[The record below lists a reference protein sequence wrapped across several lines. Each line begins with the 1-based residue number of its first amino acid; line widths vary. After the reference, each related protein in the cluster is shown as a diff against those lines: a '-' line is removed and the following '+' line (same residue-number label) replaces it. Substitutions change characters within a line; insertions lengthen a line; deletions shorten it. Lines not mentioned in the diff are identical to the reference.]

1 MIDDSA
7 PHRVFK
13 IDELTRLITSQLIHA
28 NQESAVNL
36 ACACRYLEEP
46 VLSTLWE
53 IQESLHNLLETLPG
67 DNWDWGYPAQG
78 ESVVCN
84 PNIQMEETNT

>member
-1 MIDDSA
+1 MIDDST

-13 IDELTRLITSQLIHA
+13 IDELTRLITSQLIPA

-36 ACACRYLEEP
+36 ACVCRYLEES

-53 IQESLHNLLETLPG
+53 KQQSLHTLLETLPRG
-67 DNWDWGYPAQG
+67 TWDWGHPAQG
-78 ESVVCN
+78 ESVVRN
-84 PNIQMEETNT
+84 LNLPLEEKNT